1 MPARPKHQPP
11 TLIRAARGYYY
22 TRWGGQ
28 TFTFGSVEEEAR
40 AKFLSPAS
48 QHPGSLARW
57 AAWREMEQHAAST
70 LQAGARSR
78 RTVIELAE
86 EFFDQYSSAGREE
99 TATYFRS
106 HLRRFLHA
114 CGAFK
119 ASDVDVGML
128 EAFRVDLSRLGRGAA
143 SVPGADVLA
152 PKTIA
157 HDLKAIKTFWR
168 WASSIHPAECRAIEL
183 TAIKVPRQQE
193 PTPHPITPEAVRSM
207 ISLGAAAH
215 PELRSWLSLMYLAA
229 LRPSEVLRIA
239 AGEGRFEPIVYP
251 AATPDGPTAGGVD
264 RSQAGAP
271 CRVVERGLYVIR
283 SKVQHRTGAPR
294 RVVLSDEA
302 LMWLDE
308 CQRHSVIQSG
318 PDRGQL
324 GPRWRTLDSLSRCVR
339 GACGRPPSVLR
350 DSAATHLLA
359 RGVAWGDV
367 DLLLGHVPS
376 GAGRSYMQ
384 IAWHVLRDSAARLR
398 L

>member
-28 TFTFGSVEEEAR
+28 TFTFGSAEDDAR
-40 AKFLSPAS
+40 AKFLAPAS

-57 AAWREMEQHAAST
+57 AAWREMEQLAAST
-70 LQAGARSR
+70 LQAGSRSR

-114 CGAFK
+114 CGAFR

-128 EAFRVDLSRLGRGAA
+128 EAFRVDLSRLGRGSA
-143 SVPGADVLA
+143 SVPGAAALS

-168 WASSIHPAECRAIEL
+168 WASSVHPAECRAIEL

-193 PTPHPITPEAVRSM
+193 PTPHPISPEAVRSM

-215 PELRSWLSLMYLAA
+215 AELRSWLSLMYLAA

-239 AGEGRFEPIVYP
+239 AGDGRFEPVIYP
-251 AATPDGPTAGGVD
+251 ADHHAAG
-264 RSQAGAP
+264 SA

-294 RVVLSDEA
+294 RVVLSDDA
-302 LMWLDE
+302 LMWLEE

-339 GACGRPPSVLR
+339 ASCGRPPSVLR
-350 DSAATHLLA
+350 DSAATHLLE

-376 GAGRSYMQ
+376 GAGRSYMR